1 MQLSFEDKGHKYT
14 TRSFQYMR
22 TTCLSPTAK
31 LASFLFKGRRLSQAS
46 LELSS
51 SRGVFGSRESERK
64 KRERRERR
72 EKIKAKLK
80 NKTLFTKAVKM
91 KTYKSPKKLVFTLIH
106 LFSLLQNMRGIYK
119 PPQGMKLPK
128 TLITRLSYRTFR

>member
-1 MQLSFEDKGHKYT
+1 MQLSFEDRGHKYT
-14 TRSFQYMR
+14 TRNFLVHEDNMPN
-22 TTCLSPTAK
+22 PTAK

-51 SRGVFGSRESERK
+51 SRGAFGSRESERK

-80 NKTLFTKAVKM
+80 
-91 KTYKSPKKLVFTLIH
+91 
-106 LFSLLQNMRGIYK
+106 
-119 PPQGMKLPK
+119 
-128 TLITRLSYRTFR
+128 

>member
-1 MQLSFEDKGHKYT
+1 MHN
-14 TRSFQYMR
+14 
-22 TTCLSPTAK
+22 PTAK

-72 EKIKAKLK
+72 KKIKTKLK
-80 NKTLFTKAVKM
+80 NKNLFTKAVNEKLTNFT
-91 KTYKSPKKLVFTLIH
+91 KNLSSPLIH
-106 LFSLLQNMRGIYK
+106 LSLLQNMRGIYK
-119 PPQGMKLPK
+119 PPQSMKLPK
-128 TLITRLSYRTFR
+128 TLITRLRYRTIG

>member
-1 MQLSFEDKGHKYT
+1 MHN
-14 TRSFQYMR
+14 
-22 TTCLSPTAK
+22 PTAK

-72 EKIKAKLK
+72 EKIKAKPK
-80 NKTLFTKAVKM
+80 IKTLFTKAVNENLQKILQM
-91 KTYKSPKKLVFTLIH
+91 QEKLCKN
-106 LFSLLQNMRGIYK
+106 S
-119 PPQGMKLPK
+119 
-128 TLITRLSYRTFR
+128 LSYYKV

>member
-1 MQLSFEDKGHKYT
+1 MHN
-14 TRSFQYMR
+14 
-22 TTCLSPTAK
+22 PTAK

-72 EKIKAKLK
+72 ERREKIKAKLK
-80 NKTLFTKAVKM
+80 NKTI
-91 KTYKSPKKLVFTLIH
+91 Y
-106 LFSLLQNMRGIYK
+106 LQK
-119 PPQGMKLPK
+119 QEK
-128 TLITRLSYRTFR
+128 

>member
-1 MQLSFEDKGHKYT
+1 MLN
-14 TRSFQYMR
+14 
-22 TTCLSPTAK
+22 PTAK

-72 EKIKAKLK
+72 EKIKQNLK
-80 NKTLFTKAVKM
+80 IKQFI
-91 KTYKSPKKLVFTLIH
+91 YKSSKNENLQITKNLSSILSTS
-106 LFSLLQNMRGIYK
+106 SLLQSMRGIYR
-119 PPQGMKLPK
+119 PPQSMKLPK
-128 TLITRLSYRTFR
+128 TLITRLSYRTIG

>member
-1 MQLSFEDKGHKYT
+1 MPN
-14 TRSFQYMR
+14 
-22 TTCLSPTAK
+22 PTAK

-72 EKIKAKLK
+72 EKIKQNLK
-80 NKTLFTKAVKM
+80 IKQFI
-91 KTYKSPKKLVFTLIH
+91 YKSSKNEN
-106 LFSLLQNMRGIYK
+106 LQITKNLYSILSTSFYILQSMRGIYR
-119 PPQGMKLPK
+119 PPQSMKLPK
-128 TLITRLSYRTFR
+128 TLITRLSYRTIG